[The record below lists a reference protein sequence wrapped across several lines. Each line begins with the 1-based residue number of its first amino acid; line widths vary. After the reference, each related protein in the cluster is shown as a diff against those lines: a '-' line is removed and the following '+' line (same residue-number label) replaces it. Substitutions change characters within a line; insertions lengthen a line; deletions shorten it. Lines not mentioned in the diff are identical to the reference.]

1 MFHTGTFLKI
11 LFKLSWHTEIKTLLE
26 ISRMLGWNYDLK
38 EDIDTCQFL
47 YPGEID
53 EDETFSLLLF
63 EIRDKD
69 TTNSEKS
76 KSMNNF

>member
-1 MFHTGTFLKI
+1 
-11 LFKLSWHTEIKTLLE
+11 
-26 ISRMLGWNYDLK
+26 MLGWNYDLK